1 VRTDRIIETFD
12 VQLRI
17 TQFPLHPDT
26 PPEGQ
31 ALTDLFAG
39 HEIDLDAYQDRV
51 VKIAAQEGLPYG
63 LRTHTYNSRLAQELA
78 RWGEE
83 QPGGETIHD
92 ALFRAYFVDGVNLAR
107 VDKLVQIAGS
117 IGLPEDR
124 AREILENRSFA
135 EAVDNDWQRASM
147 FRVTGVPTFVMDGRG
162 VVGAQP
168 YDALEQLVTQSGAER
183 RP

>member
-1 VRTDRIIETFD
+1 MRTDRIIETFD
-12 VQLRI
+12 VQLRV

-26 PPEGQ
+26 PPEGR

-78 RWGEE
+78 KWGEE
-83 QPGGETIHD
+83 QPGGEGIHD
-92 ALFRAYFVDGVNLAR
+92 VLFRAYFVQGINLADIDRLVEIAGSVGLSEEEARDVVERRTHRAR
-107 VDKLVQIAGS
+107 VD
-117 IGLPEDR
+117 EDW
-124 AREILENRSFA
+124 ERSA
-135 EAVDNDWQRASM
+135 QLG
-147 FRVTGVPTFVMDGRG
+147 VTSVPTFVFGNRG

-168 YDALEQLVTQSGAER
+168 YEALEELVVRGGGQR
-183 RP
+183 RT

>member
-1 VRTDRIIETFD
+1 MRTDRIVETFD
-12 VQLRI
+12 VQLRV

-39 HEIDLDAYQDRV
+39 RDVDLDAYQDRV

-78 RWGEE
+78 KWGEE
-83 QPGGETIHD
+83 QPGGEGIHR
-92 ALFRAYFVDGVNLAR
+92 ALYQAYFVRGINLAE
-107 VDKLVQIAGS
+107 VESLTKIAGAL
-117 IGLPEDR
+117 GLSEAD
-124 AREILENRSFA
+124 AQGVLENRTYRGQVDGDWNRSA
-135 EAVDNDWQRASM
+135 ELGVS
-147 FRVTGVPTFVMDGRG
+147 GVPTFVCDGRG

-168 YDALEQLVTQSGAER
+168 YEALEELVVQGGAR
-183 RP
+183 RKE

>member
-1 VRTDRIIETFD
+1 VRTDRIVETFD

-39 HEIDLDAYQDRV
+39 RDVDLDAYQDRV

-78 RWGEE
+78 RWAEE

-92 ALFRAYFVDGVNLAR
+92 ALFRAYFVDGINLAEIDR
-107 VDKLVQIAGS
+107 LAQIAGS
-117 IGLPEDR
+117 VGLSEEEALRVLEDR
-124 AREILENRSFA
+124 TYRGKVDEDWDRSA
-135 EAVDNDWQRASM
+135 QLG
-147 FRVTGVPTFVMDGRG
+147 VTGVPTFFFGNRG

-168 YDALEQLVTQSGAER
+168 YEALEELVVRGGAQR
-183 RP
+183 RK